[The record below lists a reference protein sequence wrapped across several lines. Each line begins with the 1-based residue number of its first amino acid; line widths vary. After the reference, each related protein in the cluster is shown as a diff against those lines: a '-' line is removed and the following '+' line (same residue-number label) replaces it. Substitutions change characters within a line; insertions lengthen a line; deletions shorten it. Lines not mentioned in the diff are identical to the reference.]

1 MNILVTGGA
10 GYIGSVLVEHCADE
24 GHEVFVVDN
33 LVKGYRELVDQRAEL
48 FIADIADR
56 DSMVT
61 ILNENKIE
69 AVIHMAAY
77 SIVPE
82 SNSDPA
88 AYYRN
93 NVIAGLDL
101 LDAMRDAGTDR
112 FVFSSTAAVY
122 GEPDL
127 EAITE
132 DTPTAPTNAYG
143 DTKLTFEKAL
153 GWYGR
158 AYGLK
163 WVSLRYFNAAGASDN
178 FGERHDPETHLIPNA
193 IKAAVGELREL
204 SIFGDDYPTKDGTC
218 VRDYIH
224 VRDLARAHLLAVN
237 AAQAEGSVYNL
248 GSGQG
253 LTVREIVDGVTR
265 VSGREVPVKIAPR
278 RSGDPARLVASA
290 DKIRSDLGWETR
302 ESDLDSIIGSAWK
315 WHQKDRTQMTA
326 SEGH

>member
-1 MNILVTGGA
+1 MNILITGGA
-10 GYIGSVLVEHCADE
+10 GYIGSVLVEHSADAR
-24 GHEVFVVDN
+24 HKTFVVDN
-33 LVKGYRELVDQRAEL
+33 LVKGHRDMVDQRAEL
-48 FIADIADR
+48 FVADIGDR
-56 DSMVT
+56 DAMVK
-61 ILNENKIE
+61 ILTENKIE

-93 NVIAGLDL
+93 NVTAGLNL
-101 LDAMRDAGTDR
+101 LDAMREAGTDR

-127 EAITE
+127 ESITE

-143 DTKLTFEKAL
+143 DTKLMFEKAL
-153 GWYGR
+153 AWYGR

-193 IKAAVGELREL
+193 IKAAAGELQEL
-204 SIFGDDYPTKDGTC
+204 SVFGDDYPTSDGTC

-224 VRDLARAHLLAVN
+224 VKDLARAHLLAVE
-237 AAQAEGSVYNL
+237 AADAAGKIYNL
-248 GSGQG
+248 GSGKG
-253 LTVREIVDGVTR
+253 LTVREIIDAVAR
-265 VSGREVPVKIAPR
+265 ISGREVPVKIAPR

-290 DKIRSDLGWETR
+290 EKIRSELGWETR
-302 ESDLDSIIGSAWK
+302 ESDLDSIITSAWN
-315 WHQKDRTQMTA
+315 WHRSEAATA
-326 SEGH
+326 AN